1 MKSTNLAIAFWL
13 IGLGTRKDKIK
24 NIELRKEKCYKN
36 QQLLLKS
43 NAKNKDKIAE
53 NTILYTRLKQNFT
66 VTCSGQKKTL
76 FRKRNTKTKT
86 KLKIVF
92 VVPSTFSHFC

>member
-24 NIELRKEKCYKN
+24 NTELRKEKCQKN
-36 QQLLLKS
+36 QQLIQKS

-53 NTILYTRLKQNFT
+53 NTILYTRLQQNFT
-66 VTCSGQKKTL
+66 VTCSGQKN
-76 FRKRNTKTKT
+76 NTNFVQEKEIL
-86 KLKIVF
+86 KLKQN
-92 VVPSTFSHFC
+92 